1 MLATSLPFV
10 YSIKVIFL
18 TESPMKQRVYTG
30 LRLKTH
36 FKQALFNS
44 T

>member
-1 MLATSLPFV
+1 
-10 YSIKVIFL
+10 
-18 TESPMKQRVYTG
+18 MKQRVYTG

-44 T
+44 TKYIKVSNVYFYELSHPDTER